1 MDNGDLALYRHS
13 LAHVEI
19 EILRL
24 TDVRTM
30 FINAIARL
38 EAEAAETPHTAEPPL
53 FRLKKAP

>member
-19 EILRL
+19 EILKL
-24 TDVRTM
+24 TDFRRM
-30 FINAIARL
+30 LINEIARL